1 MKDITVSSFPSG
13 PFSYTG
19 SPLCFWPV
27 RSSAKLWRMHW
38 EMDREDVWT
47 KIDDVL
53 ETLEVSTLVD
63 DNRRASTRLGAA
75 SAMGSQQYNVSN

>member
-1 MKDITVSSFPSG
+1 
-13 PFSYTG
+13 
-19 SPLCFWPV
+19 
-27 RSSAKLWRMHW
+27 
-38 EMDREDVWT
+38 MDREDVWT